1 MARIIEQGGTIPP
14 PPVRTSSAFSID
26 KDKLIKGIFRISTF
40 LTAPSSVEDILGK
53 ILDEVVDS
61 MGFDRGI
68 ILLLDESRENLITRV
83 VKNYSDE
90 EAKRAYSVHLSLK
103 KHDSFETRVAKTGH
117 YIALED
123 SEKDPRTT
131 ETDRKISAFYK
142 RGSTFYAP
150 LKIEDDVIGIIAV
163 WTKEKTRFLPDE
175 IDILLTF
182 ANQVS
187 IIIHITRLFEINR
200 EKIEQLL
207 ILQEAV
213 SDLNSTY
220 SIERI
225 HEILIRSALRIGKAE
240 KALIYFLDIE
250 KNRVFINDGERGF
263 IDEKNEYG
271 VRIDRTIIRR
281 ALDSDAITVQKPD
294 VETDEET
301 DEESI
306 AVEPLYE
313 GYPSEVAIPLKVKD
327 RFKGVLLLGMR
338 TGFYSQDQIN
348 VLDILVNNAATSYD
362 SAIMHSILSIEAKS
376 LKTEVE
382 KLKER
387 EDILLGFHNILGKSK
402 KMVGIFHVIEEV
414 AKHDTNTLIQGESG
428 TGKELVSR
436 AIHRQSHR
444 SQKRFVDVNCAAIP
458 GTLLESELFGY
469 EAGAFTDARKRK
481 LGLLEYASGGTLF
494 LDEIG
499 DMSLPLQAKFL
510 RMLEDG
516 YIRRLGGNESIPV
529 DVRFIFATNRDLSR
543 MVAEGSFREDLFYRI
558 SVVPI
563 ILPPLRERGDDLLLL
578 ARNYVEEFN
587 RKFNKKVK
595 GFAKEAEEILRRYA
609 WPGNVRELKNIIE
622 RIMILRDVGR
632 LITPENIPAEI
643 KVSAARDPVAPADDL
658 LPLASAAD
666 RIDYKLA
673 VEKLTNKIKERILD
687 RALELS
693 GGNKTKAAALLNISR
708 YALIRELKKVGKV
721 ADTGS

>member
-1 MARIIEQGGTIPP
+1 MSRIIEQGGTIPG
-14 PPVRTSSAFSID
+14 PVRTSSAFSID
-26 KDKLIKGIFRISTF
+26 KDKLIKGIYRISTF
-40 LTAPSSVEDILGK
+40 LTAPSNVEGILGK

-68 ILLLDESRENLITRV
+68 ILLLDERRENLYTRV
-83 VKNYSDE
+83 VKNYSEE
-90 EAKRAYSVHLSLK
+90 EARRAFSVHLNLK

-123 SEKDPRTT
+123 SETDPRTT

-163 WTKEKTRFLPDE
+163 WTKEKSRFSSDE

-213 SDLNSTY
+213 SGLNSTY

-225 HEILIRSALRIGKAE
+225 HEILIRSALGIGKAQ

-250 KNRVFINDGERGF
+250 KKRVFINDGERGF
-263 IDEKNEYG
+263 IDDKNEYG
-271 VRIDRTIIRR
+271 DRIGRTIIRR
-281 ALDSDAITVQKPD
+281 AMDSDAITVREPGG
-294 VETDEET
+294 EEDDT
-301 DEESI
+301 L
-306 AVEPLYE
+306 PLYE
-313 GYPSEVAIPLKVKD
+313 GYPCEVAIPLKVKD
-327 RFKGVLLLGMR
+327 RFKGVLLLGMEA
-338 TGFYSQDQIN
+338 GVYSRDQIN

-362 SAIMHSILSIEAKS
+362 SAIMHSMLSIEAKS

-387 EDILLGFHNILGKSK
+387 EDFLLGFHNILGKSK

-414 AKHDTNTLIQGESG
+414 AKHDTNILIQGESG

-436 AIHRQSHR
+436 AIHRQSQRHE
-444 SQKRFVDVNCAAIP
+444 KRFVDVNCAAIP

-481 LGLLEYASGGTLF
+481 IGLLEYASGGTLF

-516 YIRRLGGNESIPV
+516 YIRRLGGNESISV
-529 DVRFIFATNRDLSR
+529 DVRFIFATNRDLSK
-543 MVAEGSFREDLFYRI
+543 MVAEGSFREDLYYRI

-595 GFAKEAEEILRRYA
+595 GIAKEAEEILRRYS

-632 LITPENIPAEI
+632 VITPENIPAEI
-643 KVSAARDPVAPADDL
+643 KASAAQDPVVQVDEL
-658 LPLASAAD
+658 LPLTSASD
-666 RIDYKLA
+666 RIDYKQA
-673 VEKLTNKIKERILD
+673 VDKLTGKIKGRILN
-687 RALELS
+687 RALQLS
-693 GGNKTKAAALLNISR
+693 GGNKTKAAQLLNLSR
-708 YALIRELKKVGKV
+708 YALIRELKKVGKD
-721 ADTGS
+721 AETGT

>member
-1 MARIIEQGGTIPP
+1 M
-14 PPVRTSSAFSID
+14 
-26 KDKLIKGIFRISTF
+26 
-40 LTAPSSVEDILGK
+40 
-53 ILDEVVDS
+53 
-61 MGFDRGI
+61 
-68 ILLLDESRENLITRV
+68 
-83 VKNYSDE
+83 VKNYSEE
-90 EAKRAYSVHLSLK
+90 EARRAFSVHLNLK

-117 YIALED
+117 YMALED
-123 SEKDPRTT
+123 SETDPRTT

-163 WTKEKTRFLPDE
+163 WTKEKSRFSSDE

-200 EKIEQLL
+200 EKIDQLL

-213 SDLNSTY
+213 SGLNSTY

-225 HEILIRSALRIGKAE
+225 HEILIRSALGIGKAR

-263 IDEKNEYG
+263 IDDKNEYG
-271 VRIDRTIIRR
+271 DRIGRTIIRR
-281 ALDSDAITVQKPD
+281 AMDSDAITVREPD
-294 VETDEET
+294 GEE
-301 DEESI
+301 DDAI
-306 AVEPLYE
+306 PLYE
-313 GYPSEVAIPLKVKD
+313 GYPCEVAIPLKVKD
-327 RFKGVLLLGMR
+327 RFKGVLLLGME
-338 TGFYSQDQIN
+338 TGVYSQDQIN

-362 SAIMHSILSIEAKS
+362 SAIMHSMLSIEAKS

-387 EDILLGFHNILGKSK
+387 EDFLLGFHNILGKSK

-414 AKHDTNTLIQGESG
+414 AKHDTNILIQGESG

-436 AIHRQSHR
+436 AIHRQSQRHE
-444 SQKRFVDVNCAAIP
+444 KRFVDVNCAAIP

-481 LGLLEYASGGTLF
+481 IGLLEYASGGTLF

-516 YIRRLGGNESIPV
+516 YIRRLGGNESVPV
-529 DVRFIFATNRDLSR
+529 DVRFIFATNRDLSK

-595 GFAKEAEEILRRYA
+595 GFAKEAEEILRRYS

-632 LITPENIPAEI
+632 VITPENIPAEI
-643 KVSAARDPVAPADDL
+643 KASAAQDPVVQVDEL
-658 LPLASAAD
+658 LPLTSASD
-666 RIDYKLA
+666 RIDYKQA
-673 VEKLTNKIKERILD
+673 VEKLTGKIKERILT
-687 RALELS
+687 RALQLS
-693 GGNKTKAAALLNISR
+693 GGNKTKAAQLLKISR
-708 YALIRELKKVGKV
+708 YALIRELKKVGKE
-721 ADTGS
+721 AETGT

>member
-1 MARIIEQGGTIPP
+1 MSRIIEQGGTIPT
-14 PPVRTSSAFSID
+14 PVRTSSAFSID
-26 KDKLIKGIFRISTF
+26 KDKLIKGIYRISTF
-40 LTAPSSVEDILGK
+40 LTAPSNVEDILGK

-68 ILLLDESRENLITRV
+68 ILLLDERRENLYTRV
-83 VKNYSDE
+83 VKNYSEE
-90 EAKRAYSVHLSLK
+90 EARRAFSVHLNLK

-123 SEKDPRTT
+123 SETDPRTT

-163 WTKEKTRFLPDE
+163 WTKEKSRFSSDE

-200 EKIEQLL
+200 EKIDQLL

-213 SDLNSTY
+213 SGLNSTY

-225 HEILIRSALRIGKAE
+225 HEILIRSALGIAKAQ

-263 IDEKNEYG
+263 IDDKNEYG
-271 VRIDRTIIRR
+271 DRIGRTIIRR
-281 ALDSDAITVQKPD
+281 AMDGDAITVREPGG
-294 VETDEET
+294 EEDDT
-301 DEESI
+301 L
-306 AVEPLYE
+306 PLYE
-313 GYPSEVAIPLKVKD
+313 GYPCEVAIPLKVKD
-327 RFKGVLLLGMR
+327 RFKGVLLLGMEA
-338 TGFYSQDQIN
+338 GVYSRDQIN

-362 SAIMHSILSIEAKS
+362 SAIMHSMLSIEAKS

-387 EDILLGFHNILGKSK
+387 EDFLLGFHNILGKSK

-414 AKHDTNTLIQGESG
+414 AKHDTNILIQGESG

-436 AIHRQSHR
+436 AIHRQSQRHE
-444 SQKRFVDVNCAAIP
+444 KRFVDVNCAAIP

-481 LGLLEYASGGTLF
+481 IGLLEYASGGTLF

-529 DVRFIFATNRDLSR
+529 DVRFIFATNRDLSK
-543 MVAEGSFREDLFYRI
+543 MVAEGSFREDLYYRI

-595 GFAKEAEEILRRYA
+595 GFAKEAEEILRRYS

-632 LITPENIPAEI
+632 VITPENIPAEI
-643 KVSAARDPVAPADDL
+643 KASAAQDPVVQVDEL
-658 LPLASAAD
+658 LPLTSASD
-666 RIDYKLA
+666 RIDYKQA
-673 VEKLTNKIKERILD
+673 VDKLTGRIKGRILN
-687 RALELS
+687 RALQLS
-693 GGNKTKAAALLNISR
+693 GGNKTKAAKLLNLSR
-708 YALIRELKKVGKV
+708 YALIRELKKVGKE
-721 ADTGS
+721 AETGT

>member
-1 MARIIEQGGTIPP
+1 MSRIIEQGETIPT
-14 PPVRTSSAFSID
+14 PVRTSSAFSTD
-26 KDKLIKGIFRISTF
+26 KDKLIKGIHRISAF

-68 ILLLDESRENLITRV
+68 ILLLDERRENLCTRV
-83 VKNYSDE
+83 VKNYSEE
-90 EAKRAYSVHLSLK
+90 EARRAFSVHLSLK

-123 SEKDPRTT
+123 SETDPRTT

-163 WTKEKTRFLPDE
+163 WTKEKSRFSSDE

-187 IIIHITRLFEINR
+187 IVIHITRLFEINR
-200 EKIEQLL
+200 EKIDQLL
-207 ILQEAV
+207 SLQEAV
-213 SDLNSTY
+213 SGLNSTY

-240 KALIYFLDIE
+240 KSLIYFLDIE

-263 IDEKNEYG
+263 IDDGNEYG
-271 VRIDRTIIRR
+271 ERIGKTIIRK
-281 ALDSDAITVQKPD
+281 ALDGDAITVRQRED
-294 VETDEET
+294 GEGDDTV
-301 DEESI
+301 
-306 AVEPLYE
+306 PLYD
-313 GYPSEVAIPLKVKD
+313 GFPSEVAIPLKVKD
-327 RFKGVLLLGMR
+327 RFKGVLLLGKK
-338 TGFYSQDQIN
+338 TGVYSRDQIN

-362 SAIMHSILSIEAKS
+362 SAIMHSMLSIEAKS

-387 EDILLGFHNILGKSK
+387 EDFLLGFHNILGKSK

-414 AKHDTNTLIQGESG
+414 AKHDTNILIQGESG

-436 AIHRQSHR
+436 AIHRQSQRHE
-444 SQKRFVDVNCAAIP
+444 KRFVDVNCAAIP

-481 LGLLEYASGGTLF
+481 IGLLEYASGGTLF

-516 YIRRLGGNESIPV
+516 HIRRLGGNESIPV

-543 MVAEGSFREDLFYRI
+543 MVSEGSFREDLYYRI

-578 ARNYVEEFN
+578 ARNYVDEFN

-595 GFAKEAEEILRRYA
+595 GFTKEAEEILRRYS

-622 RIMILRDVGR
+622 RVMILRDVGR
-632 LITPENIPAEI
+632 FITPENIPAEI
-643 KVSAARDPVAPADDL
+643 KASAAQEPVVQVDEL
-658 LPLASAAD
+658 LPLTSETD
-666 RIDYKLA
+666 RIDYRLA
-673 VEKLTNKIKERILD
+673 VEKLTGKIKERILT
-687 RALELS
+687 RALKLS
-693 GGNKTKAAALLNISR
+693 GGNRTKAARLLNISR
-708 YALIRELKKVGKV
+708 YALIRELKKVGKS
-721 ADTGS
+721 AESGT

>member
-1 MARIIEQGGTIPP
+1 MSRIIEQGGTIPT
-14 PPVRTSSAFSID
+14 PVRTSSAFSID
-26 KDKLIKGIFRISTF
+26 KDKLIKGIYRISTF
-40 LTAPSSVEDILGK
+40 LTAPSNVEGILGK

-68 ILLLDESRENLITRV
+68 ILLLDERRENLYTRV
-83 VKNYSDE
+83 VKNYSEE
-90 EAKRAYSVHLSLK
+90 EARRAFSVHLNLK

-123 SEKDPRTT
+123 SETDPRTT

-163 WTKEKTRFLPDE
+163 WTKEKSRFSSDE

-200 EKIEQLL
+200 EKIDQLL

-213 SDLNSTY
+213 SGLNSTY

-225 HEILIRSALRIGKAE
+225 HEILIRSALGIGKAQ

-263 IDEKNEYG
+263 IDDKNEYG
-271 VRIDRTIIRR
+271 DRIGRTIIRR
-281 ALDSDAITVQKPD
+281 AMDSDAITVREPGG
-294 VETDEET
+294 EEDDT
-301 DEESI
+301 L
-306 AVEPLYE
+306 PLYE
-313 GYPSEVAIPLKVKD
+313 GYPCEVAIPLKVKD
-327 RFKGVLLLGMR
+327 RFKGVLLLGMEA
-338 TGFYSQDQIN
+338 GVYSRDQIN

-362 SAIMHSILSIEAKS
+362 SAIMHSMLSIEAKS

-387 EDILLGFHNILGKSK
+387 EDFLLGFHNILGKSK

-414 AKHDTNTLIQGESG
+414 AKHDTNILIQGESG

-436 AIHRQSHR
+436 AIHRQSQRHE
-444 SQKRFVDVNCAAIP
+444 KRFVDVNCAAIP

-481 LGLLEYASGGTLF
+481 IGLLEYASGGTLF

-529 DVRFIFATNRDLSR
+529 DVRFIFATNRDLSK
-543 MVAEGSFREDLFYRI
+543 MVAEGSFREDLYYRI

-595 GFAKEAEEILRRYA
+595 GFAKEAEEILRRYS

-632 LITPENIPAEI
+632 VITPENIPAEI
-643 KVSAARDPVAPADDL
+643 KASAAQDPVVQVDEL
-658 LPLASAAD
+658 LPLTSASD
-666 RIDYKLA
+666 RIDYKQA
-673 VEKLTNKIKERILD
+673 VEKLTGKIKGRILN
-687 RALELS
+687 RALQLS
-693 GGNKTKAAALLNISR
+693 GGNKTKAAQLLNLSR
-708 YALIRELKKVGKV
+708 YALIRELKKVGKD
-721 ADTGS
+721 AETGT

>member
-1 MARIIEQGGTIPP
+1 MSRIIEQGETIPT
-14 PPVRTSSAFSID
+14 PVRTSSAFSTD
-26 KDKLIKGIFRISTF
+26 KDKLIKGIHRISAF

-68 ILLLDESRENLITRV
+68 ILLLDERRENLCTRV
-83 VKNYSDE
+83 VKNYSEE
-90 EAKRAYSVHLSLK
+90 EARRAFSVHLSLK

-123 SEKDPRTT
+123 SETDPRTT

-163 WTKEKTRFLPDE
+163 WTKEKSRFSSDE

-187 IIIHITRLFEINR
+187 IVIHITRLFEINR
-200 EKIEQLL
+200 EKIDQLL
-207 ILQEAV
+207 SLQEAV
-213 SDLNSTY
+213 SGLNSTY

-263 IDEKNEYG
+263 IDDGNEYG
-271 VRIDRTIIRR
+271 DRIGKTIIRK
-281 ALDSDAITVQKPD
+281 ALDGDAITVRQRED
-294 VETDEET
+294 GEGDDTV
-301 DEESI
+301 
-306 AVEPLYE
+306 PLYD

-327 RFKGVLLLGMR
+327 RFKGVLLLGKKA
-338 TGFYSQDQIN
+338 GAYSRDQIN

-362 SAIMHSILSIEAKS
+362 SAIMHSMLSIEAKS

-387 EDILLGFHNILGKSK
+387 EDFLLGFHNILGKSK

-414 AKHDTNTLIQGESG
+414 AKHDTNILIQGESG

-436 AIHRQSHR
+436 AIHRQSQRHE
-444 SQKRFVDVNCAAIP
+444 KRFVDVNCAAIP

-481 LGLLEYASGGTLF
+481 IGLLEYASGGTLF

-516 YIRRLGGNESIPV
+516 HIRHLGGNESIPV

-543 MVAEGSFREDLFYRI
+543 MVSEGSFREDLYYRI

-578 ARNYVEEFN
+578 ARNYVDEFN

-595 GFAKEAEEILRRYA
+595 GFTKEAEEILRRYS

-622 RIMILRDVGR
+622 RVMILRDVGR
-632 LITPENIPAEI
+632 FITPENIPAEI
-643 KVSAARDPVAPADDL
+643 KASAAQEPVVQVDEL
-658 LPLASAAD
+658 LPLTSETD
-666 RIDYKLA
+666 RIDYRLA
-673 VEKLTNKIKERILD
+673 VEKLTGKIKERILT
-687 RALELS
+687 RALKLS
-693 GGNKTKAAALLNISR
+693 GGNRTKAARLLNISR
-708 YALIRELKKVGKV
+708 YALIRELKKVGKS
-721 ADTGS
+721 AESGT

>member
-1 MARIIEQGGTIPP
+1 MSRIIEQGGTLPP
-14 PPVRTSSAFSID
+14 PPGRTSSAFSID
-26 KDKLIKGIFRISTF
+26 KDKLIKGIYRISTF
-40 LTAPSSVEDILGK
+40 LTAPSNVEGILGK

-68 ILLLDESRENLITRV
+68 ILLLDERRENLYTRV
-83 VKNYSDE
+83 VKNYSEE
-90 EAKRAYSVHLSLK
+90 EARRAFSVHLNLK

-123 SEKDPRTT
+123 SETDPRTT

-163 WTKEKTRFLPDE
+163 WTKEKSRFSPDE

-200 EKIEQLL
+200 EKIDQLL

-213 SDLNSTY
+213 SGLNSTY

-225 HEILIRSALRIGKAE
+225 HEILIRSALRIGRAQ

-263 IDEKNEYG
+263 IDDKNEYG
-271 VRIDRTIIRR
+271 DRIGRTIIRR
-281 ALDSDAITVQKPD
+281 AMDSDAITVREPGG
-294 VETDEET
+294 EE
-301 DEESI
+301 DDS
-306 AVEPLYE
+306 VPLFE
-313 GYPSEVAIPLKVKD
+313 GYPCEVAIPLKVKD
-327 RFKGVLLLGMR
+327 RFKGVLLLGMQA
-338 TGFYSQDQIN
+338 GVYSRDQIN

-362 SAIMHSILSIEAKS
+362 SAIMHSMLSIEAKS

-387 EDILLGFHNILGKSK
+387 EDFLLGFHNILGKSK

-414 AKHDTNTLIQGESG
+414 AKHDTNILIQGESG

-436 AIHRQSHR
+436 AIHRQSQRHE
-444 SQKRFVDVNCAAIP
+444 KRFVDVNCAAIP

-481 LGLLEYASGGTLF
+481 IGLLEYASGGTLF

-529 DVRFIFATNRDLSR
+529 DVRFIFATNRELSK
-543 MVAEGSFREDLFYRI
+543 MVAEGSFREDLYYRI

-595 GFAKEAEEILRRYA
+595 GFSKEAEEILRRYS

-632 LITPENIPAEI
+632 VITPENIPAEI
-643 KVSAARDPVAPADDL
+643 KASAAQDPVVQVDEL
-658 LPLASAAD
+658 LPLTSASD
-666 RIDYKLA
+666 RIDYRQA
-673 VEKLTNKIKERILD
+673 VDRLTGKIKGRILD
-687 RALELS
+687 RALQLS
-693 GGNKTKAAALLNISR
+693 GGNKTKAAQLLNMSR
-708 YALIRELKKVGKV
+708 YALIRELKKVGKE
-721 ADTGS
+721 AETGT

>member
-1 MARIIEQGGTIPP
+1 MSRIIEQGGTLPP
-14 PPVRTSSAFSID
+14 PPGRTSSAFSID
-26 KDKLIKGIFRISTF
+26 KDKLIKGIYRISTF
-40 LTAPSSVEDILGK
+40 LTAPSNVEGILGK

-68 ILLLDESRENLITRV
+68 ILLLDERRENLYTRV
-83 VKNYSDE
+83 VKNYSEE
-90 EAKRAYSVHLSLK
+90 EARRAFSVHLNLK

-123 SEKDPRTT
+123 SETDPRTT

-163 WTKEKTRFLPDE
+163 WTKEKSRFSSDE

-200 EKIEQLL
+200 EKIDQLL

-213 SDLNSTY
+213 SGLNSTY

-225 HEILIRSALRIGKAE
+225 HEILIRSALRIGRAQ

-263 IDEKNEYG
+263 IDDKNEYG
-271 VRIDRTIIRR
+271 DRIGRTIIRR
-281 ALDSDAITVQKPD
+281 AMDSDAITVREPGG
-294 VETDEET
+294 EEDDDT
-301 DEESI
+301 L
-306 AVEPLYE
+306 PLYE
-313 GYPSEVAIPLKVKD
+313 GCPCEVAIPLKVKD
-327 RFKGVLLLGMR
+327 RFKGVLLLGMEA
-338 TGFYSQDQIN
+338 GVYSRDQIN

-362 SAIMHSILSIEAKS
+362 SAIMHSMLSIEAKS

-387 EDILLGFHNILGKSK
+387 EDFLLGFHNILGKSK

-414 AKHDTNTLIQGESG
+414 AKHDTNILIQGESG

-436 AIHRQSHR
+436 AIHRQSQRHE
-444 SQKRFVDVNCAAIP
+444 KRFVDVNCAAIP

-481 LGLLEYASGGTLF
+481 IGLLEYASGGTLF

-529 DVRFIFATNRDLSR
+529 DVRFIFATNRELSK
-543 MVAEGSFREDLFYRI
+543 MVAEGSFREDLYYRI

-595 GFAKEAEEILRRYA
+595 GFSKEAEEILRRYS

-632 LITPENIPAEI
+632 FITPENIPAEI
-643 KVSAARDPVAPADDL
+643 K
-658 LPLASAAD
+658 ASAAQDPVVQLDVRLPRTSASD
-666 RIDYKLA
+666 RVDDKQA
-673 VEKLTNKIKERILD
+673 VARRTGKIKGRLLG
-687 RALELS
+687 RALQLS
-693 GGNKTKAAALLNISR
+693 GGNKTKAAKLLNMSR
-708 YALIRELKKVGKV
+708 YALIRELKKVGKE
-721 ADTGS
+721 AETGT

>member
-1 MARIIEQGGTIPP
+1 MSRIIEQGETIPT
-14 PPVRTSSAFSID
+14 PVRTSSAFSTD
-26 KDKLIKGIFRISTF
+26 KDKLIKGIHRISAF

-68 ILLLDESRENLITRV
+68 ILLLDERRENLCTRV
-83 VKNYSDE
+83 VKNYSEE
-90 EAKRAYSVHLSLK
+90 EARRAFSVHLSLK

-123 SEKDPRTT
+123 SETDPRTT

-163 WTKEKTRFLPDE
+163 WTKEKSRFSSDE

-187 IIIHITRLFEINR
+187 IVINITRLFEINR
-200 EKIEQLL
+200 EKIDQLL
-207 ILQEAV
+207 SLQEAV
-213 SDLNSTY
+213 SGLNSTY

-263 IDEKNEYG
+263 IDDGNEYG
-271 VRIDRTIIRR
+271 DRIGKTIIRK
-281 ALDSDAITVQKPD
+281 ALDGDAITVRQRED
-294 VETDEET
+294 GEGDDTV
-301 DEESI
+301 
-306 AVEPLYE
+306 PLYD

-327 RFKGVLLLGMR
+327 RFKGVLLLGKKA
-338 TGFYSQDQIN
+338 GAYSRDQIN

-362 SAIMHSILSIEAKS
+362 SAIMHSMLSIEAKS

-387 EDILLGFHNILGKSK
+387 EDFLLGFHNILGKSK

-414 AKHDTNTLIQGESG
+414 AKHDTNILIQGESG

-436 AIHRQSHR
+436 AIHRQSQRHE
-444 SQKRFVDVNCAAIP
+444 KRFVDVNCAAIP

-481 LGLLEYASGGTLF
+481 IGLLEYASGGTLF

-516 YIRRLGGNESIPV
+516 HIRRLGGNESIPV

-543 MVAEGSFREDLFYRI
+543 MVSEGSFREDLYYRI

-578 ARNYVEEFN
+578 ARNYVDEFN

-595 GFAKEAEEILRRYA
+595 GFTKEAEEILRRYS

-622 RIMILRDVGR
+622 RVMILRDVGR
-632 LITPENIPAEI
+632 FITPENIPAEI
-643 KVSAARDPVAPADDL
+643 KASAAQEPVVQVDEL
-658 LPLASAAD
+658 LPLTSETD
-666 RIDYKLA
+666 RIDYRLA
-673 VEKLTNKIKERILD
+673 VEKLTGKIKERILT
-687 RALELS
+687 RALKLS
-693 GGNKTKAAALLNISR
+693 GGNRTKAARLLNISR
-708 YALIRELKKVGKV
+708 YALIRELKKVGKS
-721 ADTGS
+721 AESGT

>member
-14 PPVRTSSAFSID
+14 PPIRTSSAFSID
-26 KDKLIKGIFRISTF
+26 KDKLIKGIFQISTF
-40 LTAPSSVEDILGK
+40 LTAPSSVADILGK

-68 ILLLDESRENLITRV
+68 ILLVDESRENLITRV

-90 EAKRAYSVHLSLK
+90 EAERAFSVHLNLK

-163 WTKEKTRFLPDE
+163 WTKEKTRFSPDE

-200 EKIEQLL
+200 EKIDQLL

-263 IDEKNEYG
+263 IDDKNEYG
-271 VRIDRTIIRR
+271 LRIDRTIIRR

-294 VETDEET
+294 EENDEET
-301 DEESI
+301 DEMPD

-338 TGFYSQDQIN
+338 TGIYSQDQIN

-529 DVRFIFATNRDLSR
+529 DVRFIFATNRDLSK
-543 MVAEGSFREDLFYRI
+543 MVAEDAFREDLFYRI

-595 GFAKEAEEILRRYA
+595 GLAKEAEEILRRYT

-632 LITPENIPAEI
+632 FITPENIPAEI

-658 LPLASAAD
+658 LPLISATD

-673 VEKLTNKIKERILD
+673 VEKLTNKIKERILE

-721 ADTGS
+721 GDTGT

>member
-90 EAKRAYSVHLSLK
+90 EAERAYSVHLSLK

-529 DVRFIFATNRDLSR
+529 DVRFIFATNRELSR

-643 KVSAARDPVAPADDL
+643 KVSAARGPVAPVDDL
-658 LPLASAAD
+658 LPLTSATD

-673 VEKLTNKIKERILD
+673 VEKLTSKIKERILD

-708 YALIRELKKVGKV
+708 YALIRELKKVGKG

>member
-1 MARIIEQGGTIPP
+1 MSRIIEQGGTIPT
-14 PPVRTSSAFSID
+14 PVRTSSAFSID
-26 KDKLIKGIFRISTF
+26 KDKLIKGIFQISTF
-40 LTAPSSVEDILGK
+40 LTAPSSVADILGK

-68 ILLLDESRENLITRV
+68 ILLLDESRENLVTRV

-90 EAKRAYSVHLSLK
+90 EAERAYSVHLSLK

-123 SEKDPRTT
+123 SETDPRTT

-163 WTKEKTRFLPDE
+163 WTKEKTRFSADE

-207 ILQEAV
+207 ILQDAV

-225 HEILIRSALRIGKAE
+225 HEILIHSALRIGKAE

-263 IDEKNEYG
+263 IDDRNEYG
-271 VRIDRTIIRR
+271 DRIDRTIIRK
-281 ALDSDAITVQKPD
+281 ALDSDAITLQSPG
-294 VETDEET
+294 EED
-301 DEESI
+301 DEESD
-306 AVEPLYE
+306 ALVPLYE
-313 GYPSEVAIPLKVKD
+313 GYCSEVAIPLKVKD
-327 RFKGVLLLGMR
+327 RFKGVLLLGMKA
-338 TGFYSQDQIN
+338 GSYSQDQIN

-414 AKHDTNTLIQGESG
+414 AKHDTNILIQGESG

-529 DVRFIFATNRDLSR
+529 DVRFIFATNRDLSK

-558 SVVPI
+558 SVVPV

-595 GFAKEAEEILRRYA
+595 GFTKEAEEILRRYA

-632 LITPENIPAEI
+632 HITPENIPAEI
-643 KVSAARDPVAPADDL
+643 KVSITHAPVVPVDDL
-658 LPLASAAD
+658 LPLTSATD

-673 VEKLTNKIKERILD
+673 VERLTGKIKERILE
-687 RALELS
+687 RALELTA
-693 GGNKTKAAALLNISR
+693 GNKTKAAALLNISR
-708 YALIRELKKVGKV
+708 YALIRELKKVGKGG
-721 ADTGS
+721 DSGT

>member
-1 MARIIEQGGTIPP
+1 MSRIIEQGGYIPS
-14 PPVRTSSAFSID
+14 PVRTSSAFSID

-68 ILLLDESRENLITRV
+68 ILLLDESRENLVTRV

-90 EAKRAYSVHLSLK
+90 EAQRAYSVHLNLK
-103 KHDSFETRVAKTGH
+103 KHDSFETRVAKTGT

-163 WTKEKTRFLPDE
+163 WTKEKTRFLPNE

-187 IIIHITRLFEINR
+187 IIIHITHLFELNR

-225 HEILIRSALRIGKAE
+225 HEILIRSALQIGKAE

-263 IDEKNEYG
+263 IDDKNEYAA
-271 VRIDRTIIRR
+271 RIESTIIHR
-281 ALDSDAITVQKPD
+281 ALDSDAITVQGP
-294 VETDEET
+294 DEE
-301 DEESI
+301 EGG
-306 AVEPLYE
+306 AAPLPLYE

-338 TGFYSQDQIN
+338 NGIYSQGQIN

-362 SAIMHSILSIEAKS
+362 NAIMHSMLSFEAKS

-414 AKHDTNTLIQGESG
+414 AKHDTNILIQGESG

-436 AIHRQSHR
+436 AIHRQSLR
-444 SQKRFVDVNCAAIP
+444 NQKRFVDVNCAAIP

-481 LGLLEYASGGTLF
+481 IGLLEYASGGTLF

-499 DMSLPLQAKFL
+499 DMSPPLQAKFL

-516 YIRRLGGNESIPV
+516 YIRRLGGNESISV
-529 DVRFIFATNRDLSR
+529 DVRFIFATNRDLSK

-595 GFAKEAEEILRRYA
+595 GLTKEAEDILRRYS

-632 LITPENIPAEI
+632 HITPENIPSEI
-643 KVSAARDPVAPADDL
+643 KSSAAQDPVARVDEL
-658 LPLASAAD
+658 LPLTSSTE

-673 VEKLTNKIKERILD
+673 VVKLTGRIRERILT

-693 GGNKTKAAALLNISR
+693 GGNKTKAAHLLSISR
-708 YALIRELKKVGKV
+708 YALIRELKKVGKEGESS
-721 ADTGS
+721 T

>member
-1 MARIIEQGGTIPP
+1 MSRIIEQGGTIPT
-14 PPVRTSSAFSID
+14 PVRTSSAFSID
-26 KDKLIKGIFRISTF
+26 KDKLIKGIYRISTF
-40 LTAPSSVEDILGK
+40 LTAPSNVEDILGK

-68 ILLLDESRENLITRV
+68 ILLLDERRENLYTRV
-83 VKNYSDE
+83 VKNYSEE
-90 EAKRAYSVHLSLK
+90 EARRAFSVHLNLK

-123 SEKDPRTT
+123 SETDPRMT

-163 WTKEKTRFLPDE
+163 WTKEKSRFSPDE

-200 EKIEQLL
+200 EKIDQLL

-213 SDLNSTY
+213 SGLNSTY

-225 HEILIRSALRIGKAE
+225 HEILIRSAQGIGKAR

-263 IDEKNEYG
+263 IDDKNEYG
-271 VRIDRTIIRR
+271 DRIGRTIIRR
-281 ALDSDAITVQKPD
+281 AMDTDAITVREPD
-294 VETDEET
+294 GEE
-301 DEESI
+301 DDAI
-306 AVEPLYE
+306 PLYE
-313 GYPSEVAIPLKVKD
+313 GYPCEVAIPLKVKD
-327 RFKGVLLLGMR
+327 RFKGVLLLGMES
-338 TGFYSQDQIN
+338 GVYSRDQIN

-362 SAIMHSILSIEAKS
+362 SAIMHSMLSIEAKS

-387 EDILLGFHNILGKSK
+387 EDFLLGFHNILGKSK

-414 AKHDTNTLIQGESG
+414 AKHDTNILIQGESG

-436 AIHRQSHR
+436 AIHRQSQRHE
-444 SQKRFVDVNCAAIP
+444 KRFVDVNCAAIP

-481 LGLLEYASGGTLF
+481 IGLLEYASGGTLF

-516 YIRRLGGNESIPV
+516 YIRRLGGNESVPV
-529 DVRFIFATNRDLSR
+529 DVRFIFATNRDLSK

-595 GFAKEAEEILRRYA
+595 GFAKEAEEILRRYS

-632 LITPENIPAEI
+632 VITPENIPAEI
-643 KVSAARDPVAPADDL
+643 KASAAQDPVVQVDEL
-658 LPLASAAD
+658 LPLTSASD
-666 RIDYKLA
+666 RIDYKQA
-673 VEKLTNKIKERILD
+673 VEKLTGKIKERILT
-687 RALELS
+687 RALQLS
-693 GGNKTKAAALLNISR
+693 GGNKTKAAQLLKISR
-708 YALIRELKKVGKV
+708 YALIRELKKVGKE
-721 ADTGS
+721 AETGT

>member
-1 MARIIEQGGTIPP
+1 MSRIIEQGETIPT
-14 PPVRTSSAFSID
+14 PVRTSSAFSTD
-26 KDKLIKGIFRISTF
+26 KDKLIKGIHRISAF

-68 ILLLDESRENLITRV
+68 ILLLDERRENLCTRV
-83 VKNYSDE
+83 VKNYSEE
-90 EAKRAYSVHLSLK
+90 EARRAFSVHLSLK

-123 SEKDPRTT
+123 SETDPRTT

-163 WTKEKTRFLPDE
+163 WTKEKSRFSSDE

-187 IIIHITRLFEINR
+187 IVIHITRLFEINR
-200 EKIEQLL
+200 EKIDQLL
-207 ILQEAV
+207 SLQEAV
-213 SDLNSTY
+213 SGLNSTY

-263 IDEKNEYG
+263 IDDGNEYG
-271 VRIDRTIIRR
+271 DRIGKTIIRK
-281 ALDSDAITVQKPD
+281 ALDGDAITVRQRED
-294 VETDEET
+294 GEGDDTV
-301 DEESI
+301 
-306 AVEPLYE
+306 PLYD

-327 RFKGVLLLGMR
+327 RFKGVLLLGKKAGAYFR
-338 TGFYSQDQIN
+338 DQIN

-362 SAIMHSILSIEAKS
+362 SAIMHSMLSIEAKS

-387 EDILLGFHNILGKSK
+387 EDFLLGFHNILGKSK

-414 AKHDTNTLIQGESG
+414 AKHDTNILIQGESG

-436 AIHRQSHR
+436 AIHRQSQRHE
-444 SQKRFVDVNCAAIP
+444 KRFVDVNCAAIP

-481 LGLLEYASGGTLF
+481 IGLLEYASGGTLF

-516 YIRRLGGNESIPV
+516 HIRRLGGNESIPV

-543 MVAEGSFREDLFYRI
+543 MVSEGSFREDLYYRI

-578 ARNYVEEFN
+578 ARNYVDEFN

-595 GFAKEAEEILRRYA
+595 GFTKEAEEILRRYS

-622 RIMILRDVGR
+622 RVMILRDVGR
-632 LITPENIPAEI
+632 FITPENIPAEI
-643 KVSAARDPVAPADDL
+643 KASAAQEPVVQVDEL
-658 LPLASAAD
+658 LPLTSETD
-666 RIDYKLA
+666 RIDYRLA
-673 VEKLTNKIKERILD
+673 VEKLTGKIKERILT
-687 RALELS
+687 RALKLS
-693 GGNKTKAAALLNISR
+693 GGNRTKAARLLNISR
-708 YALIRELKKVGKV
+708 YALIRELKKVGKS
-721 ADTGS
+721 AESGT

>member
-1 MARIIEQGGTIPP
+1 
-14 PPVRTSSAFSID
+14 
-26 KDKLIKGIFRISTF
+26 
-40 LTAPSSVEDILGK
+40 
-53 ILDEVVDS
+53 LD
-61 MGFDRGI
+61 
-68 ILLLDESRENLITRV
+68 
-83 VKNYSDE
+83 
-90 EAKRAYSVHLSLK
+90 
-103 KHDSFETRVAKTGH
+103 
-117 YIALED
+117 
-123 SEKDPRTT
+123 
-131 ETDRKISAFYK
+131 
-142 RGSTFYAP
+142 
-150 LKIEDDVIGIIAV
+150 AV
-163 WTKEKTRFLPDE
+163 M
-175 IDILLTF
+175 
-182 ANQVS
+182 
-187 IIIHITRLFEINR
+187 
-200 EKIEQLL
+200 
-207 ILQEAV
+207 
-213 SDLNSTY
+213 
-220 SIERI
+220 
-225 HEILIRSALRIGKAE
+225 
-240 KALIYFLDIE
+240 
-250 KNRVFINDGERGF
+250 
-263 IDEKNEYG
+263 
-271 VRIDRTIIRR
+271 
-281 ALDSDAITVQKPD
+281 
-294 VETDEET
+294 
-301 DEESI
+301 
-306 AVEPLYE
+306 PLYE
-313 GYPSEVAIPLKVKD
+313 GYASEVAIPLKVKD
-327 RFKGVLLLGMR
+327 RFKGVLLLGMKA
-338 TGFYSQDQIN
+338 GVYSQDQIN

-414 AKHDTNTLIQGESG
+414 AKHDTNILIQGESG

-529 DVRFIFATNRDLSR
+529 DVRFIFATNRDLSK
-543 MVAEGSFREDLFYRI
+543 MVAEGAFREDLFYRI

-595 GFAKEAEEILRRYA
+595 GFAKEAEEILRRYS

-643 KVSAARDPVAPADDL
+643 KVSITQDPVVPVDDL
-658 LPLASAAD
+658 LPLTSASD

-673 VEKLTNKIKERILD
+673 VERLTGKIKERILE
-687 RALELS
+687 RALELTA
-693 GGNKTKAAALLNISR
+693 GNKTKAAALLSISR
-708 YALIRELKKVGKV
+708 YALIRELKKVGKGGES
-721 ADTGS
+721 AT

>member
-26 KDKLIKGIFRISTF
+26 KDKLIKGIFQISTF
-40 LTAPSSVEDILGK
+40 LTAPSSVADILGK

-68 ILLLDESRENLITRV
+68 ILLLDESRENLVTRV

-90 EAKRAYSVHLSLK
+90 EAERAYSVHLSLK

-294 VETDEET
+294 EGTDEET
-301 DEESI
+301 DEEPDAI
-306 AVEPLYE
+306 EPLYE

-595 GFAKEAEEILRRYA
+595 GFAKEAEEILRRYT

-643 KVSAARDPVAPADDL
+643 KVSAARDRVAPADDL
-658 LPLASAAD
+658 LPLTSAAD
-666 RIDYKLA
+666 RIDYKQA
-673 VEKLTNKIKERILD
+673 VEKLTNKVKERILE

-721 ADTGS
+721 VDTGT

>member
-1 MARIIEQGGTIPP
+1 MSRIIEQGGYIPS
-14 PPVRTSSAFSID
+14 PVRTSSAFSID
-26 KDKLIKGIFRISTF
+26 KDKLIKGIFQISTF
-40 LTAPSSVEDILGK
+40 LTAPSSVADILGK

-68 ILLLDESRENLITRV
+68 ILLLDESRENLVTRV

-90 EAKRAYSVHLSLK
+90 EAERAYSVHLSLK

-163 WTKEKTRFLPDE
+163 WTKEKTRFSPDE

-263 IDEKNEYG
+263 IDDRNEYG

-281 ALDSDAITVQKPD
+281 ALDSDAITVQKPG
-294 VETDEET
+294 DEET
-301 DEESI
+301 DEELD

-313 GYPSEVAIPLKVKD
+313 GYASEVAIPLKVKD
-327 RFKGVLLLGMR
+327 RFKGVLLLG
-338 TGFYSQDQIN
+338 TKAGVYSQDQIN

-414 AKHDTNTLIQGESG
+414 AKHDTNILIQGESG

-529 DVRFIFATNRDLSR
+529 DVRFIFATNRDLSK
-543 MVAEGSFREDLFYRI
+543 MVAEGAFREDLFYRI

-595 GFAKEAEEILRRYA
+595 GFAKEAEEILRRYS

-643 KVSAARDPVAPADDL
+643 KVSITQDSVVPVDDL
-658 LPLASAAD
+658 LPLTSASD

-673 VEKLTNKIKERILD
+673 VERLTGKIKERILE
-687 RALELS
+687 RALELTA
-693 GGNKTKAAALLNISR
+693 GNKTKAAALLNISR
-708 YALIRELKKVGKV
+708 YALIRELKKVGKGGES
-721 ADTGS
+721 AT

>member
-1 MARIIEQGGTIPP
+1 
-14 PPVRTSSAFSID
+14 TSSAFSIH
-26 KDKLIKGIFRISTF
+26 KDKLIKGIFQISTF
-40 LTAPSSVEDILGK
+40 LTAPSSVADILGK

-68 ILLLDESRENLITRV
+68 ILLLDESRENLVTRV

-90 EAKRAYSVHLSLK
+90 EAERAYSVHLSLK

-163 WTKEKTRFLPDE
+163 WTKEKTRFSPDE

-200 EKIEQLL
+200 EKIDQLL

-263 IDEKNEYG
+263 IDDRNEYG
-271 VRIDRTIIRR
+271 DRIGRTIIRR
-281 ALDSDAITVQKPD
+281 ALDSDAITVQKPG
-294 VETDEET
+294 EET
-301 DEESI
+301 DEELD
-306 AVEPLYE
+306 AVVPLYE
-313 GYPSEVAIPLKVKD
+313 GYASEVAIPLKVKD
-327 RFKGVLLLGMR
+327 RFKGVLLLGMKA
-338 TGFYSQDQIN
+338 GDYSQDQIN

-414 AKHDTNTLIQGESG
+414 AKHDTNILIQGESG

-529 DVRFIFATNRDLSR
+529 DVRFIFATNRDLSK
-543 MVAEGSFREDLFYRI
+543 MVAEGAFREDLFYRI

-595 GFAKEAEEILRRYA
+595 GFAKEAEEILRRYS

-643 KVSAARDPVAPADDL
+643 KVSITPDPVVPVDDL
-658 LPLASAAD
+658 LPLTSASD

-673 VEKLTNKIKERILD
+673 VERLTGKIKERILE
-687 RALELS
+687 RALELTA
-693 GGNKTKAAALLNISR
+693 GNKTKAAALLSISR
-708 YALIRELKKVGKV
+708 YALIRELKKVGKGGES
-721 ADTGS
+721 AT